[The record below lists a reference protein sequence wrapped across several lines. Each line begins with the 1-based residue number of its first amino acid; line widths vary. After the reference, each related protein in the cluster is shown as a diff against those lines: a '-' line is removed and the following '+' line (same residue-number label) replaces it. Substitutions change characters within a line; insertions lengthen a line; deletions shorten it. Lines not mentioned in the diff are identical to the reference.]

1 MATIRLIPGIG
12 LVKDSESGNE
22 VLYPGGLVKEA
33 EPAPVSTTIDNSLI
47 SAMHFQRH
55 YEPIAMGE

>member
-12 LVKDSESGNE
+12 LVKDSESGNT

-33 EPAPVSTTIDNSLI
+33 EPAAAPTTLDNDLI